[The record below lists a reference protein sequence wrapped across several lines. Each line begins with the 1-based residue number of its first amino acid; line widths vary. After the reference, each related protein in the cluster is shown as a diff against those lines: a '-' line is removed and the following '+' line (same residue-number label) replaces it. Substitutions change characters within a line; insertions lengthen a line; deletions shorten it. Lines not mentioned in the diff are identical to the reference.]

1 MSKHYPQKE
10 TKQRH
15 MKPDAPK
22 RPARAAASP
31 TLMHAQT
38 DLGLEKASLIQ
49 DGAAFALFV
58 AACILRVE
66 GWVVLAVF
74 AVPLLAALYGVL
86 MRAIE
91 QLAAGNYLDD
101 SIPAIVAAVAVFA
114 AGDYRGG
121 AALMLLYR
129 AAKLIEAFCHKL
141 AGKMCDEMKIP
152 MPDEVLIEN
161 ERGLLEKTELEKV
174 AVGDIM
180 AVAEGDILALDGV
193 VVKGMSALDPSPL
206 TDSSESYTVARGSR
220 VFSGCVNIDAPLR
233 IRVTRNFHDSFA
245 RRIADISEDAARY
258 KSGYEKRV
266 DKFAA
271 VFTPLVSAAAL
282 VLAVLPPILTGEW
295 RAWICRAGVL
305 LALGNT
311 AVYSAVSALGFLGGV
326 ATSARRGVVIK
337 GTRFVEALAR
347 TKTMIFN
354 KTGTISEGRCTI
366 VDIEPVGLTDYDL
379 LLTAARAEQYSP
391 HPVARAICAAC
402 GSFERDSR
410 ESVKTE
416 SIPGRGISTLVR
428 GDHIYVGNA
437 ALLEEHGVHCEV
449 PRRGG
454 AAIHVAVNSKYCG
467 YFIVS
472 DKVRE
477 GAFDA
482 LEELRVLGVKNTVL
496 LTGDVRSIARPVA
509 SSLNFDMVKPELTP
523 ESKVSAVEYIL
534 ATKPERSSLAVVCDH
549 ASDLEALERADVGIS
564 IASLGSQAALNSADV
579 LIMADELS
587 RLPIAVRMAKLTY
600 HASMQNAAIFVLGR
614 CLLIALAVSG
624 VFSAFTAAVFEL
636 VLSAALFANVYR
648 TIYNK

>member
-10 TKQRH
+10 IKQRH

-22 RPARAAASP
+22 RPVRTAASP

-49 DGAAFALFV
+49 AAVAFVLFI

-66 GWVVLAVF
+66 GWVRLAVF
-74 AVPLLAALYGVL
+74 AVPLLVALYGVL
-86 MRAIE
+86 MRAVE
-91 QLAAGNYLDD
+91 QLVAGNYLDD
-101 SIPAIVAAVAVFA
+101 SIPAIIAAVAVFA
-114 AGDYRGG
+114 AGDYCGG
-121 AALMLLYR
+121 AAVMLLYR
-129 AAKLIEAFCHKL
+129 VAKLVEALCQRL
-141 AGKMCDEMKIP
+141 SRKMCDAMRPIL
-152 MPDEVLIEN
+152 PDEALVEN
-161 ERGLLEKTELEKV
+161 DRGLLERVEVEKV

-180 AVAEGDILALDGV
+180 AVAEGDVLALDGI

-206 TDSSESYTVARGSR
+206 TDSAESYTVARGSR

-233 IRVTRNFHDSFA
+233 VRVTRNFHDSFA
-245 RRIADISEDAARY
+245 QRVCEIAEEAPRY

-266 DKFAA
+266 EKITA
-271 VFTPLVSAAAL
+271 VYTPLVSVAA
-282 VLAVLPPILTGEW
+282 VLIAVLPPIFSGEW
-295 RAWICRAGVL
+295 GAWITRAGVL

-311 AVYSAVSALGFLGGV
+311 AVFSAVSAMGFLGGV
-326 ATSARRGVVIK
+326 AVASRHGVVIK
-337 GTRFVEALAR
+337 GTRFVESLAR

-354 KTGTISEGRCTI
+354 KTGTITEGRCI
-366 VDIEPVGLTDYDL
+366 VVDVEPVGMTDYDL

-391 HPVARAICAAC
+391 HPFARAICAAC
-402 GSFERDSR
+402 GSFERDPR
-410 ESVKTE
+410 DSVKSE
-416 SIPGRGISTLVR
+416 SIPGRGISTVVR

-454 AAIHVAVNSKYCG
+454 AAIHVAVNGKYCG
-467 YFIVS
+467 YFIIS

-496 LTGDVRSIARPVA
+496 LTGDVRSVSRPVA

-534 ATKPERSSLAVVCDH
+534 ATKPEHSSLAVVCDH

-564 IASLGSQAALNSADV
+564 IASLGSRAALDSADV

-587 RLPIAVRMAKLTY
+587 RLPNTVRMAKLSY
-600 HASMQNAAIFVLGR
+600 HAAMQNAVAFALIR
-614 CLLIALAVSG
+614 ALLIALTVSG
-624 VFSAFTAAVFEL
+624 VFSSVTAVVFEL
-636 VLSAALFANVYR
+636 VLSAALFGNAYR
-648 TIYNK
+648 TVYNK

>member
-31 TLMHAQT
+31 MLMHAQT

-49 DGAAFALFV
+49 AGAAFVLFI

-66 GWVVLAVF
+66 GWLVLAVF

-86 MRAIE
+86 LRAVE

-101 SIPAIVAAVAVFA
+101 SIPAIVAAAAVFA

-121 AALMLLYR
+121 AALMILYR
-129 AAKLIEAFCHKL
+129 AAKLIEALCQAL
-141 AGKMCDEMKIP
+141 NRKMCDDMKIAL
-152 MPDEVLIEN
+152 PDEVLIEN
-161 ERGLLEKTELEKV
+161 DRGLLEKVELEKV

-180 AVAEGDILALDGV
+180 AVAEGDVLALDGI

-206 TDSSESYTVARGSR
+206 TDSAESYTVARGSR

-245 RRIADISEDAARY
+245 QRVCNLVDDAARY

-266 DKFAA
+266 EKFAD
-271 VFTPLVSAAAL
+271 VYTPLVSAVAPL
-282 VLAVLPPILTGEW
+282 IAVLPPIFTGDW
-295 RAWICRAGVL
+295 SAWVRRAGVL

-311 AVYSAVSALGFLGGV
+311 AVFSAVSAMGFLGGV
-326 ATSARRGVVIK
+326 AVAARHGVVIK

-366 VDIEPVGLTDYDL
+366 IDVEPVGMTDYDL

-416 SIPGRGISTLVR
+416 SIPGRGISALVR

-454 AAIHVAVNSKYCG
+454 AAIHVASNGKYCG
-467 YFIVS
+467 YFIIS

-496 LTGDVRSIARPVA
+496 LTGGVRSVARPVA

-564 IASLGSQAALNSADV
+564 IASLGSKAALDSADV

-587 RLPIAVRMAKLTY
+587 RLPNAVRMAKLTY

-614 CLLIALAVSG
+614 CLLIALTVSG
-624 VFSAFTAAVFEL
+624 IFPALTAAIIEL
-636 VLSAALFANVYR
+636 VLSSALFANVYR

>member
-22 RPARAAASP
+22 RPTRAAASP

-49 DGAAFALFV
+49 VGAAFVLFI
-58 AACILRVE
+58 AACLLRVE
-66 GWVVLAVF
+66 GWIVLAVF

-86 MRAIE
+86 LRAVE

-101 SIPAIVAAVAVFA
+101 SIPAIIAAAAVFA

-129 AAKLIEAFCHKL
+129 AAKLIEALCQTLKR
-141 AGKMCDEMKIP
+141 KMCDDMKIAL
-152 MPDEVLIEN
+152 PDEVLIEN
-161 ERGLLEKTELEKV
+161 DRGLLEKVELEKV

-180 AVAEGDILALDGV
+180 AVAEGDVLALDGI

-206 TDSSESYTVARGSR
+206 TDSAESYTVARGSR

-233 IRVTRNFHDSFA
+233 VRVTRNFHDSFA
-245 RRIADISEDAARY
+245 QRVCDTVDDAARY

-266 DKFAA
+266 EKFAD
-271 VFTPLVSAAAL
+271 VYTPLVSAAAL
-282 VLAVLPPILTGEW
+282 VIAVLPPIFTGDW
-295 RAWICRAGVL
+295 SAWVRRAGVL

-311 AVYSAVSALGFLGGV
+311 AVFSAVSAMGFLGGV
-326 ATSARRGVVIK
+326 AVAARHGVVIK

-347 TKTMIFN
+347 AKTMIFN
-354 KTGTISEGRCTI
+354 KTGTISEGRCI
-366 VDIEPVGLTDYDL
+366 IIDVEPVGMTDYDL

-416 SIPGRGISTLVR
+416 SIPGRGISALVR

-454 AAIHVAVNSKYCG
+454 AAIHVASNGKYCG
-467 YFIVS
+467 YFIIS

-496 LTGDVRSIARPVA
+496 LTGDVRSVARPVA

-564 IASLGSQAALNSADV
+564 IASLGSKAALDSADV

-587 RLPIAVRMAKLTY
+587 RLPNTVRMAKLTY

-614 CLLIALAVSG
+614 CLLIALTVSG
-624 VFSAFTAAVFEL
+624 IFPALTAAIIEL
-636 VLSAALFANVYR
+636 VLSSALFANVYR
-648 TIYNK
+648 TIFNK

>member
-49 DGAAFALFV
+49 VGAAFALFI

-66 GWVVLAVF
+66 GWLVLAVF

-86 MRAIE
+86 LRAVE

-101 SIPAIVAAVAVFA
+101 SIPAIIAAAAVFA

-121 AALMLLYR
+121 AAVMLLYR
-129 AAKLIEAFCHKL
+129 AAKLIEALCQTL
-141 AGKMCDEMKIP
+141 NRKMCDDMKIAL
-152 MPDEVLIEN
+152 PDEVLIEN
-161 ERGLLEKTELEKV
+161 DRGLLEKVELEKV

-180 AVAEGDILALDGV
+180 AVAEGDVLALDGI

-206 TDSSESYTVARGSR
+206 TDSAESYTVARGSR

-233 IRVTRNFHDSFA
+233 VRVTRNFHDSFA
-245 RRIADISEDAARY
+245 QRVCDTVDDAARY

-266 DKFAA
+266 EKFADIY
-271 VFTPLVSAAAL
+271 TPLVSAAAL
-282 VLAVLPPILTGEW
+282 LIAVLPPIFTGDW
-295 RAWICRAGVL
+295 SAWVHRAGVL

-311 AVYSAVSALGFLGGV
+311 AVFYSVSAMGFLGGV
-326 ATSARRGVVIK
+326 AVAARHGVLIK

-366 VDIEPVGLTDYDL
+366 IDVEPIGMTDYDL

-391 HPVARAICAAC
+391 HPVARSICAAC

-416 SIPGRGISTLVR
+416 SIPGRGISALVR

-454 AAIHVAVNSKYCG
+454 AAIHVASNGKYCG
-467 YFIVS
+467 YFIIS

-496 LTGDVRSIARPVA
+496 LTGDVRSVARPVA

-564 IASLGSQAALNSADV
+564 IASLGSKAALDSADV

-587 RLPIAVRMAKLTY
+587 RLPNTVRMAKLTY

-614 CLLIALAVSG
+614 CLLIALTVSG
-624 VFSAFTAAVFEL
+624 IFPALTAAIIEL
-636 VLSAALFANVYR
+636 VLSSALFANVYR